1 MEELKLTGLKSHDC
15 HTLIQ
20 QLLPIAIRGLLPKNV
35 RYAITRL
42 CFFFNSLSSK
52 VVDVNNLD
60 TIQEEFV
67 TTLCLLEKYFLP
79 TFFDVMVHL
88 TVHLIR
94 EVKLCGPVWYRW
106 TYPFEC
112 YMKVF
117 KGYVRNDSKPEGY
130 IA

>member
-15 HTLIQ
+15 HILIQ
-20 QLLPIAIRGLLPKNV
+20 QLLPIAIRGLLLKNV

-42 CFFFNSLSSK
+42 CFFINSMSSK
-52 VVDVNNLD
+52 VVDVNTLD
-60 TIQEEFV
+60 TIQEELV

-94 EVKLCGPVWYRW
+94 EVKLCGPVWYR
-106 TYPFEC
+106 
-112 YMKVF
+112 
-117 KGYVRNDSKPEGY
+117 
-130 IA
+130 